1 LRLRGPATVHARA
14 GDAEGDADPA
24 GEHDEEDVRAFHA
37 ARRGVV
43 YMPCALFVVQT
54 AGQRHVAIVASGP
67 HVQMLSHFHGAHVH
81 VVIVAPAGQTH
92 VSAQLKY
99 SLSSLSARPSQFL
112 IYVQIYVYI
121 NHIFQRAEDAL
132 FNGSETEA
140 I

>member
-1 LRLRGPATVHARA
+1 
-14 GDAEGDADPA
+14 
-24 GEHDEEDVRAFHA
+24 
-37 ARRGVV
+37 VV
-43 YMPCALFVVQT
+43 YTPCALFVVQT
-54 AGQRHVAIVASGP
+54 ETARLKELSDAWVLAGQRHVAIVASGP

-121 NHIFQRAEDAL
+121 NHIFQRAEGAP
-132 FNGSETEA
+132 FNGSEREA